1 MACCAFIA
9 GIFAAMLAA
18 FRRLTGHQPQN
29 NALEW
34 RLERTESDEEP

>member
-18 FRRLTGHQPQN
+18 FRRLTGYQPQN

-34 RLERTESDEEP
+34 HLEKTEPDEKA

>member
-9 GIFAAMLAA
+9 GIFATMLAA
-18 FRRLTGHQPQN
+18 FRRLTGYQPQN

-34 RLERTESDEEP
+34 CLEKTETDEEI